1 MKETIKVPGEV
12 LLILVLMINSMGVQ
26 FMTKSGFGISAI
38 SSVPYVFNKIFPV
51 LSFGTWNYIF
61 QSMLVA
67 SLMILRKHISPS
79 YLISFAA
86 GIIFGK
92 MLDVHA
98 IWMAYLP
105 NMFVMRVIYL
115 FIGMVIIA
123 FGICLANNCMLPI
136 IPTDMFPRD
145 FSSITSRK
153 YQSVKTIFDLSC
165 LATTAFLSIIFMK
178 SFMGIGLGTV
188 VCSMFTGKIVAM
200 FQSRFEK
207 HFTVYRAVEVR
218 FNRGRKAVY

>member
-1 MKETIKVPGEV
+1 MKEKIKVPGEV

-105 NMFVMRVIYL
+105 DMFVMRVIYL

-145 FSSITSRK
+145 FSQITKKK
-153 YQSVKTIFDLSC
+153 YQNVKTIFDLSC
-165 LATTAFLSIIFMK
+165 LATTVILSVVFAGSI
-178 SFMGIGLGTV
+178 MGIGAGTV
-188 VCSMFTGKIVAM
+188 ICSLFTGKLVAM
-200 FQSRFEK
+200 FQKVFDRYFV
-207 HFTVYRAVEVR
+207 VYRAFGLKSSKSKNV
-218 FNRGRKAVY
+218 AY